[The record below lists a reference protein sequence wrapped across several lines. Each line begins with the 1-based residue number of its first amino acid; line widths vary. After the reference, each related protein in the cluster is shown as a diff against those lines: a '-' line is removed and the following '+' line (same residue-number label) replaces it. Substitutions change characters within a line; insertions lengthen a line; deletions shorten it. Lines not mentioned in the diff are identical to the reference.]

1 MKRFILLLLAVMAVT
16 ACGTSRRV
24 ALDPADPVERW
35 VGRTTSEILTTMGD
49 PDRIDTDG
57 KDGSILVYE
66 STPDYDSPD
75 YDILDPDAN
84 AKLTRRYAKF
94 YLTAK
99 GTCYHVDA
107 NRNLPAPRR
116 AYDDDSGEVWVDI
129 LIYLPLLLI
138 GILL

>member
-1 MKRFILLLLAVMAVT
+1 MKRFILLILAVMAVT
-16 ACGTSRRV
+16 ACGASRQV
-24 ALDPADPVERW
+24 PMDPEQPW

-49 PDRIDTDG
+49 PDRIDPDG
-57 KDGSILVYE
+57 KEGSILVYE
-66 STPDYDSPD
+66 SAPDYDSPD

-94 YLTAK
+94 YLSAK
-99 GTCYHVDA
+99 GTCYRVDT
-107 NRNLPAPRR
+107 NRNLPTPRR
-116 AYDDDSGEVWVDI
+116 AYYDDDSGEVWVDI